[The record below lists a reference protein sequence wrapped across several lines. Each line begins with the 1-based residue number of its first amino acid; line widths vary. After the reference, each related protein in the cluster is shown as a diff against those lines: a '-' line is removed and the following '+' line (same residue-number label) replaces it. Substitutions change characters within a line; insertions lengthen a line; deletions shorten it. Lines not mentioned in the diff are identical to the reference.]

1 MGFFSKLFHRNGGNG
16 KEFPIKMENGALKD
30 ADKCMDKVLALKDD
44 WVQEAHDSGYY
55 DDLKK
60 MPDVILKRVIN
71 WALWQLNKSDD
82 YALSKI
88 QDDVFVKK
96 QLDQTDVAVAI
107 KILAYRNYGTSVL
120 AEVSQQRNLTPESRN
135 KAITT
140 LLDLIGLTNQIG
152 SAAQLS
158 RRFYYGWRDYFDHE
172 NVHFEQVQQIASQ
185 ARNVQ
190 NMIESTKKAK
200 ARLEKEKQAEIK
212 VDSTA
217 SSNEQTI
224 SVTVG
229 NENAESEK
237 QEEPTKP
244 EPTLS
249 AGNTKPQA
257 GITINVGEHGI
268 ESVSGGT
275 NSEINDKKEKPIESE
290 QIGSTDKKQENAD
303 KSIVSEKAVK
313 PAKRLKKKSTKTP
326 MLTIKK
332 EAPKQDKIAK
342 MVAETKKAKKLA
354 MMSNDGFNPLT
365 NDDVAKITKE
375 EQDAINQSDA
385 EKRKK
390 KDKITITI

>member
-1 MGFFSKLFHRNGGNG
+1 MGFFSKLFHRDGNG
-16 KEFPIKMENGALKD
+16 KEFPMKMENGALKD

-44 WVQEAHDSGYY
+44 WVQEAHESGYY

-120 AEVSQQRNLTPESRN
+120 AEVSQQRNLTPEGRE

-152 SAAQLS
+152 NAAQLS

-212 VDSTA
+212 IESTA
-217 SSNEQTI
+217 SSNEQTV
-224 SVTVG
+224 SATVG
-229 NENAESEK
+229 NKKDEPEK

-249 AGNTKPQA
+249 ANNSKPQA

-268 ESVSGGT
+268 ESVSGSVSSEKSDEKKPVEDKQV
-275 NSEINDKKEKPIESE
+275 NSA
-290 QIGSTDKKQENAD
+290 DKKQENVD
-303 KSIVSEKAVK
+303 KSAISKKTTK
-313 PAKRLKKKSTKTP
+313 PVKRLKKKPAKTP

-354 MMSNDGFNPLT
+354 MMNNDGFNPLT